1 MPMMLT
7 HGFHEELMR
16 QLFKEQNVANQHGY
30 YLEDLSIGMTSS
42 FKKTILAKD
51 IDAFAMIT
59 GDTNPVHLDE
69 EYAATTPFK
78 ARIAHG
84 MMSAGLIS
92 TVLGTQLPGPG
103 CIYLDQQIKF
113 RAPVF
118 IEDTV
123 VATVT
128 IEDINQRRGRVTLKT
143 QCFVNDKL
151 VADGTASMMVDK
163 KGS

>member
-1 MPMMLT
+1 MPIMLT
-7 HGFHEELMR
+7 HEFHEELMR
-16 QLFKEQNVANQHGY
+16 QILKEKNVVDQHGY

-42 FKKTILAKD
+42 FEKTITDKD
-51 IDAFAMIT
+51 IQAFAAIT
-59 GDTNPVHLDE
+59 GDTNPVHLDD

-118 IEDTV
+118 IQDTV

-128 IEDINQRRGRVTLKT
+128 VEDINHRRGRVTLKT
-143 QCFVNDKL
+143 QCFVNHKL

-163 KGS
+163 KG

>member
-1 MPMMLT
+1 MLT
-7 HGFHEELMR
+7 HGFRGELMR
-16 QLFKEQNVANQHGY
+16 QPLKEQNVVNQHGY
-30 YLEDLSIGMTSS
+30 YLEDLSVGMTSS
-42 FKKTILAKD
+42 FEKTILAKD
-51 IDAFAMIT
+51 IDAFAKIT

-128 IEDINQRRGRVTLKT
+128 IEEINQRRGRVTLKT

-163 KGS
+163 KN

>member
-1 MPMMLT
+1 MMLT
-7 HGFHEELMR
+7 HGFHEEIIR

-30 YLEDLSIGMTSS
+30 YLEDLTIGITSS
-42 FKKTILAKD
+42 YEKTITAKD
-51 IDAFAMIT
+51 IDAFAAIT
-59 GDTNPVHLDE
+59 GDTNPVHLDQA
-69 EYAATTPFK
+69 YAANTPFK

-113 RAPVF
+113 RAPVY
-118 IEDTV
+118 IDDTV
-123 VATVT
+123 VAIVTV
-128 IEDINQRRGRVTLKT
+128 EDINQRRGRVSLKT

-151 VADGTASMMVDK
+151 VADGTATMMVDK
-163 KGS
+163 KS

>member
-7 HGFHEELMR
+7 QGFHEELTR
-16 QLFKEQNVANQHGY
+16 QLLKEQHVTNQHGY
-30 YLEDLSIGMTSS
+30 YLEDLSIGMVSS
-42 FKKTILAKD
+42 YKKTITAKD
-51 IDAFAMIT
+51 IEAFAAVT
-59 GDTNPVHLDE
+59 GDSNPVHLDAD
-69 EYAATTPFK
+69 YAATTPFK

-118 IEDTV
+118 IDDTV

-128 IEDINQRRGRVTLKT
+128 VEEINQRRGRVSLKT
-143 QCFVNDKL
+143 QCFVKDKL

-163 KGS
+163 KT